1 MAEFP
6 FLDPPRSV
14 PTYPI
19 RAPLV
24 RWLREEARRAHEDL
38 GSYRLLDVGCGLK
51 PYRPLFAS
59 YVSEY
64 VGVDPVDNPH
74 ADLKGSVEEL
84 PVDAGSFDVVLC
96 VQVLEHSTDPAAGVR
111 ELRRVTAP
119 GGRVLASTHGV
130 MTYHPAPTDYW
141 RWTHAGLAKLFT
153 DNATWSSLRVT
164 PGSGTTACVGM
175 IVAMNLDVFLRRAHA
190 GLVARP
196 LVSAINGFCELVDAR
211 SPRLRDPAQGG
222 TLFANFH
229 VVAEVPA

>member
-1 MAEFP
+1 MADFP
-6 FLDPPRSV
+6 FLDPPRSI

-24 RWLREEARRAHEDL
+24 RWLREEAVRAHDEL
-38 GSYRLLDVGCGLK
+38 GRYRVLDVGCGLK
-51 PYRPLFAS
+51 PYHPLFAP
-59 YVSEY
+59 YVAEY

-74 ADLKGSVEEL
+74 ADLKGSVEDL
-84 PVDAGSFDVVLC
+84 PVADGSFDVVLC
-96 VQVLEHSTDPAAGVR
+96 VQVLEHCTDPAAGVR
-111 ELRRVTAP
+111 ELQRATAP

-175 IVAMNLDVFLRRAHA
+175 IVAMNLDVFFRRLHV
-190 GLVARP
+190 GLIARP
-196 LVSAINGFCELVDAR
+196 IVTAINAVAEAVDDR
-211 SPRLRDPAQGG
+211 SSKLRDPSQDG

-229 VVAEVPA
+229 VVAEVPS